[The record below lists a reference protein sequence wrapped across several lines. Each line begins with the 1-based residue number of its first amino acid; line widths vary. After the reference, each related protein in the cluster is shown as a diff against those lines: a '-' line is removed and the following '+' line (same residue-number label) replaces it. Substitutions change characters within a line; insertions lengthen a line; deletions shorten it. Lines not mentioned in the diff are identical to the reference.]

1 MLLLKKQLKINN
13 REKEVV
19 AVVAATRSQHQLQQ
33 SILTKQLQNRK
44 S

>member
-19 AVVAATRSQHQLQQ
+19 AATRSQHQLKQ